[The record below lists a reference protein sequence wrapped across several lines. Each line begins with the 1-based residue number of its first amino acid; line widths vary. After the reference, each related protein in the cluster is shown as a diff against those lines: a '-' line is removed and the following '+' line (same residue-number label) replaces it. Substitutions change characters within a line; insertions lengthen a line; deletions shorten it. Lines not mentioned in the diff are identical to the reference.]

1 LVSEGLRLSGRFD
14 SVVKEVCQKIQETQ
28 EQGVECFI

>member
-1 LVSEGLRLSGRFD
+1 MKQGLRLSGHFD

-28 EQGVECFI
+28 EQGVECFV